1 VQQQVT
7 ELGSDRVRIV
17 GNRVVQL
24 EGLLDEIGPQA
35 LGSLSGVP
43 RAPFAELPHEFD
55 NASKR

>member
-1 VQQQVT
+1 VQQQVA
-7 ELGSDRVRIV
+7 ELRPDRLRIV

-24 EGLLDEIGPQA
+24 EGFLDEVGPQA

-43 RAPFAELPHEFD
+43 GAPFAELSHEFD